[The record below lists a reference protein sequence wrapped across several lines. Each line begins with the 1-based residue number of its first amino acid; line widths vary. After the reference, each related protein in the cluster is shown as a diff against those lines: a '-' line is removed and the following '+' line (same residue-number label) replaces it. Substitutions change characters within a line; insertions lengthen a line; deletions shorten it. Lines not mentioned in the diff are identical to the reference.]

1 MGAAYLLLTKM
12 AKNECEKTVWINDT
26 VELLLQVTSESKA
39 SKLHDEVYWESCQLK
54 LADILVIQVF
64 WLNIPQ
70 FSEKQNWRFVNRFC
84 CFYRNTVCDC
94 PLMFAACCSGG

>member
-1 MGAAYLLLTKM
+1 M

-54 LADILVIQVF
+54 FADILVIQVF

-70 FSEKQNWRFVNRFC
+70 FSEKSETGGLSIAFVVFIITPC
-84 CFYRNTVCDC
+84 VTVH
-94 PLMFAACCSGG
+94 